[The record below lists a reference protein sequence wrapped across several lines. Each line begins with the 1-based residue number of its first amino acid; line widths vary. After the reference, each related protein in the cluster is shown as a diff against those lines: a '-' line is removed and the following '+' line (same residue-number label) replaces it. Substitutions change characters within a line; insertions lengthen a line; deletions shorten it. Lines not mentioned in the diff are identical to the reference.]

1 MQQTVAI
8 LPEKKAALSRRRRL
22 ALVVQRE
29 VGRALS
35 PIWIPVV
42 CALMHLWFRYRIDG
56 VAEARHQ
63 YREIRRT
70 HKGPLLICAN
80 HLTMIDSAVIA
91 WALGSWWYYLGHF
104 SALPWNMPERNN
116 FAASLAARTLAY
128 IMKCLPVVRGGP
140 RADVANTLN
149 SFIAIVAGGD
159 AGLLFPEGGRSRE
172 GRVDIDATAYGVGR
186 VVRELPGCKVLCVY
200 LRGACQDTF
209 SDVPA
214 RGDRFYVDLRLIAPT
229 TGATGL
235 RGDRDVA
242 RRIVQELVD
251 MERQYFDGR

>member
-1 MQQTVAI
+1 M
-8 LPEKKAALSRRRRL
+8 
-22 ALVVQRE
+22 VQRE

-35 PIWIPVV
+35 PIWIPAV
-42 CALMHLWFRYRIDG
+42 CALMRVWFRYRVEG
-56 VAEARHQ
+56 VAAARGRYQ
-63 YREIRRT
+63 EIRRM
-70 HKGPLLICAN
+70 HAGPLLICAN

-91 WALGSWWYYLGHF
+91 WALGSAWWYLRHF
-104 SALPWNMPERNN
+104 SAVPWNMPERNN

-149 SFIAIVAGGD
+149 SFIAILAGGE

-172 GRVDIDATAYGVGR
+172 GRVDIEATAYGVGR
-186 VVRELPGCKVLCVY
+186 VVRELPGCQVLCVY
-200 LRGACQDTF
+200 LRGARQETF

-214 RGDRFYVDLRLIAPT
+214 RGDRFHVDLRLIAPT
-229 TGATGL
+229 TTATGL
-235 RGDRDVA
+235 RGDRDIA

>member
-1 MQQTVAI
+1 V
-8 LPEKKAALSRRRRL
+8 
-22 ALVVQRE
+22 
-29 VGRALS
+29 LS
-35 PIWIPVV
+35 PIWIPAV
-42 CALMHLWFRYRIDG
+42 CALMRFWFRYRIDD
-56 VAEARHQ
+56 VAAARRKYQ
-63 YREIRRT
+63 EIRRT
-70 HKGPLLICAN
+70 HQGPLLICAN

-91 WALGSWWYYLGHF
+91 WALGSAWWYLWHF
-104 SALPWNMPERNN
+104 SAVPWNMPERNN
-116 FAASLAARTLAY
+116 FAASLAARMLAY

-140 RADVANTLN
+140 RADVTNTLN
-149 SFIAIVAGGD
+149 AFIAIVAGGE

-186 VVRELPGCKVLCVY
+186 VVRELPGCRVLCVY
-200 LRGACQDTF
+200 LRGARQDTF

-229 TGATGL
+229 TTATGL
-235 RGDRDVA
+235 RGDREVA